1 MEPYLG
7 EIRLVSFPF
16 AIKGWA
22 LCNGQL
28 LPINQN
34 QALFSLL
41 GTMYGGNGQT
51 TFALPDLRGRMPV
64 HGSENQ
70 GASGGAEAVALTQA
84 EMPAHAHQLQA
95 SDNTTHATS
104 PAGRAFG
111 SVEQNGLNMFRPLD
125 GTAALHPN
133 SVTNAGGGAPHNNMQ
148 PYAVSNFQIALVGIF
163 PSRN

>member
-22 LCNGQL
+22 MCNGQL

-34 QALFSLL
+34 QALFALL

-64 HGSENQ
+64 HGPGSQ
-70 GASGGAEAVALTQA
+70 GTSGGADSVALSPA
-84 EMPAHAHQLQA
+84 EMPAHTHQMQA
-95 SDNTTHATS
+95 SDSVTHAIS

-111 SVEQNGLNMFRPLD
+111 SVEQIGLNIFRPVD

-133 SVTNAGGGAPHNNMQ
+133 SVSNTGGGAPHNNMQ
-148 PYAVSNFQIALVGIF
+148 PYAVGNYQIALQGIF